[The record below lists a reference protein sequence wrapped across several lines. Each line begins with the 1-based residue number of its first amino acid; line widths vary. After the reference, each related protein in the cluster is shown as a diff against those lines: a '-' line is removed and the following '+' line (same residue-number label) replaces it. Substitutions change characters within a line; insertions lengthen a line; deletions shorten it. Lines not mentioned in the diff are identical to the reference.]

1 MVILGKHMKEYPPKT
16 HSVALIVALFSALY
30 CLHPASKPKKNAAPS
45 AKTATTATVATAET
59 TTTPPKLNAEDSG
72 KTPSPTAADMVTLSN
87 T

>member
-1 MVILGKHMKEYPPKT
+1 MNKYSLKPHGIA
-16 HSVALIVALFSALY
+16 SVATLLFTILLAA
-30 CLHPASKPKKNAAPS
+30 CEQPKKSAAPS